1 MRVYYCNRGFLVRI
15 GLMTD
20 AYYPQIGG
28 VSTSTSLL
36 KNGLRK
42 QGYKSFVVTT
52 TDPEQPDNEEN
63 VFRVVSIPFFSA
75 KRMTLAFH
83 PILKRQIETMGL
95 DLVHT
100 QTEFGI
106 GNFGRRIAKKNDLPH
121 VHTFHTLY
129 EDWINDQLRTRKGG
143 LRQKL
148 VHWYVRRES
157 RRFCNAAH
165 IVIAPTEKTKRILIT
180 YGVNVPIR
188 VIPTGIDLNRFY
200 ETKNNL
206 EARRNLR
213 EQYGISE
220 DDRLL
225 LYVGRISQEKQI
237 ERLTTYIEKRMPLWS
252 QIHFMLVGDGP
263 ASGKVKGIIEESP
276 HKDRIHYI
284 GPVRMENVPQ
294 YYAAA
299 DLFLSASQSET
310 QGLTYFEALASGL
323 PLLVQED
330 ACLDGVLNE
339 ENGISFHDETSFDLG
354 LTTLLTETNEKR
366 ALRSRAAV
374 KKAHEYGVT
383 SFVNKVLAVYEEA
396 RSLKTT
402 VNRRNSMC

>member
-1 MRVYYCNRGFLVRI
+1 VRI

-36 KNGLRK
+36 KRGLNR
-42 QGYKSFVVTT
+42 QGHHSIIVTT
-52 TDPEQPDNEEN
+52 TDPEQPDNEED
-63 VFRVVSIPFFSA
+63 VFRVVSTPFFSA

-83 PILKRQIETMGL
+83 PILERKIEEMGL

-106 GNFGRRIAKKNDLPH
+106 GNFGRLIAKKNDLPH

-129 EDWINDQLRTRKGG
+129 EDWLNDQLHAKRGG
-143 LRQKL
+143 LGQRL
-148 VHWYVRRES
+148 VHWYVRKES

-165 IVIAPTEKTKRILIT
+165 VVIVPTEKTRRILRT
-180 YGVNVPIR
+180 YGVDVPIR
-188 VIPTGIDLNRFY
+188 VIPTGIDLYRFY
-200 ETKNNL
+200 EAKDNI

-213 EQYGISE
+213 QQYGVGD

-237 ERLTTYIEKRMPLWS
+237 EKLTVYIEKRMSRWP
-252 QIHFMLVGDGP
+252 QIHFILVGDGP
-263 ASGKVKGIIEESP
+263 AAGKVKNIIEESP
-276 HKDRIHYI
+276 HKDRIHFI

-310 QGLTYFEALASGL
+310 QGLTYFEALASGV

-330 ACLDGVLNE
+330 TCLDGVLNE

-354 LTTLLTETNEKR
+354 LATLLTETDEKR
-366 ALRSRAAV
+366 SLRSRASV
-374 KKAHEYGVT
+374 KKAHEYGLT

-396 RSLKTT
+396 FILKAS
-402 VNRRNSMC
+402 RR